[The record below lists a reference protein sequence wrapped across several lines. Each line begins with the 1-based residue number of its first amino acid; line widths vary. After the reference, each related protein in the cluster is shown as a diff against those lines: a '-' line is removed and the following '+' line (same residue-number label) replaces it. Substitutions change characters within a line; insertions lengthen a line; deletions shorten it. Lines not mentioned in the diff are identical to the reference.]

1 MERAIPMR
9 RCDLIE
15 PRLSQGELLSA
26 YWPILVVSFAASLI
40 ATPICRRLAC
50 RWGIT
55 DQPDTFLKSH
65 KKPIPYLGGV
75 AIFVGWAA
83 GVGLAMR
90 MFGLDANPG
99 EMDPTEPKMLGWMTA
114 GILLAGLCTMLLG
127 LADDL
132 RFMRPVVKVAGNVA
146 VAILLIA
153 CGLGDELVRVI
164 SSLAHTE
171 LSDGITWIYS
181 VPVTILLVVAAC
193 NATNLIDGMD
203 GLCSG
208 VLGIISLGMLIV
220 AAHMHAYGGW
230 TSPNVLRVVI
240 CLAMLGAALGFLPY
254 NRNPA
259 TIFMGDA
266 GSMLLGLNAAI
277 LILLFA
283 EGVFNLRWMLA
294 SVMAFGL
301 PLADMFLTM
310 ARRWRAQKPLMQGDR
325 SHFYDQLL
333 DRGWSVRRV
342 VLTSYLLAAFYA
354 AAACAS
360 IVVRIRYAGLL
371 YLGVLA
377 LTIGAIIKF
386 RMVRVEPTTTD
397 S

>member
-1 MERAIPMR
+1 M
-9 RCDLIE
+9 IE

-26 YWPILVVSFAASLI
+26 YWPILVASFAASLI
-40 ATPICRRLAC
+40 ATPICRRLAS
-50 RWGIT
+50 RWGVT
-55 DQPDTFLKSH
+55 DQPDTFLKTH

-75 AIFVGWAA
+75 AIFIGWAA
-83 GVGLAMR
+83 GIVLAMR
-90 MFGLDANPG
+90 MFGLDANPDAI
-99 EMDPTEPKMLGWMTA
+99 EPTEPKMLGLMTV
-114 GILLAGLCTMLLG
+114 GILLAGLLTMLLG

-132 RFMRPVVKVAGNVA
+132 RFMRPMVKVAGNVA
-146 VAILLIA
+146 VAVLLLG
-153 CGLGDELVRVI
+153 CGLGDELVSVI
-164 SSLAHTE
+164 GRLTHIE
-171 LSDGITWIYS
+171 LSNWLTLIYS
-181 VPVTILLVVAAC
+181 VPITILLVVAAC

-230 TSPNVLRVVI
+230 AAPNILRVVI
-240 CLAMLGAALGFLPY
+240 CLAMLGAAMGFLPY

-266 GSMLLGLNAAI
+266 GSMLLGLNAAVM
-277 LILLFA
+277 ILLFV
-283 EGVFNLRWMLA
+283 EGVFTPRWMLA

-333 DRGWSVRRV
+333 DRGWSVRKV
-342 VLTSYLLAAFYA
+342 VLTSYLLAAFYS
-354 AAACAS
+354 AAACAC
-360 IVVRIRYAGLL
+360 IVLRTRYLVL
-371 YLGVLA
+371 FYLGVFA

-386 RMVRVEPTTTD
+386 RMVRVEPTDPD
-397 S
+397 SRQD